1 MLSFYTHK
9 DLESHEHG
17 IAIVFT
23 RSNSA
28 NSVQYP
34 NIYRPINAVLEIAEK
49 NYLTSREAFSKN
61 GSKRESKFFIYNLAQ
76 GSHFSSQLIDLNI
89 LHLPQLSLHNLLEAS
104 FTLCT
109 RMLLCVHRLSADHG
123 VATDVT
129 WIAFHYSELIGQE
142 LTKIEEGSKN
152 GLPVMAGTSSL

>member
-1 MLSFYTHK
+1 
-9 DLESHEHG
+9 
-17 IAIVFT
+17 
-23 RSNSA
+23 
-28 NSVQYP
+28 
-34 NIYRPINAVLEIAEK
+34 LEIPEK
-49 NYLTSREAFSKN
+49 NYLMSREAFSKN
-61 GSKRESKFFIYNLAQ
+61 GSRRERILFIYNLAQ
-76 GSHFSSQLIDLNI
+76 GSHFSSQVIDVNI

-129 WIAFHYSELIGQE
+129 WIAFHCSELIGQE

-152 GLPVMAGTSSL
+152 GLPVVAGTPSL